1 MKTFKYNEF
10 LKINE
15 EDLSHKPT
23 KVINKYDSILGTDF
37 YNLINNIVTTK
48 NDIDNFIKDIA
59 ISILSLFS
67 LKQTERAQIVINMIS
82 YIDIGYSSFIFLIKF

>member
-48 NDIDNFIKDIA
+48 NDIDNFIKENEHKLDADDIVEIKKYYELINNIILK
-59 ISILSLFS
+59 ISTI
-67 LKQTERAQIVINMIS
+67 RDS
-82 YIDIGYSSFIFLIKF
+82 YRG